1 MAPCSHLFYFK
12 GIRNSNNVLS
22 KEKEKNK
29 IEKKN
34 VIGIH

>member
-1 MAPCSHLFYFK
+1 MAPYSHLFYFK